1 VNLTVPSTA
10 GRGLVNLMSELE
22 SRLGGSPPLPGLDA
36 DLSGVIPTGS
46 SYVLALFDGLGAAQ
60 LDVPEASSLASSQR
74 GIIHAP
80 FPTTTT
86 VALAT
91 VATGLAP
98 AGHGVIGHL
107 MWLPEL
113 EKVVNVLKWRTP
125 EGADVDFDTASF
137 LPAPNLWE
145 RLKSAG
151 VEPITIQPGDFQA
164 SPLTRAVYRGCRFE
178 PVYSIEE
185 SVAATVEL
193 AATPNRLIFT
203 YFQQVD
209 FAAHVW
215 GQRSGDYLSALTS
228 VDRAWSALC
237 TRLAPEVTLVGTADH
252 GHVDYREA
260 DKIPMRDEF
269 DRLIAFGDP
278 RSVYLRG
285 GSEPIAA
292 FAEQAGAAV
301 LSIDDLRRLW
311 GAERGTHPQLARRQ
325 PEAAVLAPRGK
336 VLLPKGFDRRL
347 IGYHGGLDPAEL
359 EIPLLVR

>member
-1 VNLTVPSTA
+1 
-10 GRGLVNLMSELE
+10 MSELE
-22 SRLGGSPPLPGLDA
+22 SRLGSSPPLPGLDT
-36 DLSGVIPTGS
+36 DLSGAIPSGA
-46 SYVLALFDGLGAAQ
+46 SYVLVLFDGLGVAQ
-60 LDVPEASSLASSQR
+60 LGVPETASLAASHR
-74 GIIHAP
+74 GVLHAP

-91 VATGLAP
+91 IATGLAP

-113 EKVVNVLKWRTP
+113 ERVVNVLKWRTP
-125 EGADVDFDTASF
+125 EGADVDFDTTSF

-145 RLKSAG
+145 RMKAAG
-151 VEPITIQPGDFQA
+151 VEPITIQPGDFQGT
-164 SPLTRAVYRGCRFE
+164 PLTRAVYRGCRFE
-178 PVYSIEE
+178 PVYGMEE

-215 GQRSGDYLSALTS
+215 GQRSGDYLSALSS

-237 TRLAPEVTLVGTADH
+237 ARLPANVTLIGTADH
-252 GHVDYREA
+252 GHINYREA
-260 DKIPMRDEF
+260 DKIPIRDEF
-269 DRLIAFGDP
+269 DRLIAYGDP

-285 GSEPIAA
+285 APDLIGA
-292 FAEQAGAAV
+292 FAQQAGSSV
-301 LSIDDLRRLW
+301 ESIEDLRRVW
-311 GAERGTHPQLARRQ
+311 GAEHGTHPQLPFRE
-325 PEAAVLAPRGK
+325 PDAAVLAPTGR

-347 IGYHGGLDPAEL
+347 IGYHGGLDPAEV

>member
-1 VNLTVPSTA
+1 
-10 GRGLVNLMSELE
+10 MSELE

-36 DLSGVIPTGS
+36 DLSGVIPVGS
-46 SYVLALFDGLGAAQ
+46 SYVLTLFDGLGAAQ
-60 LDVPEASSLASSQR
+60 LDVPEASSLSASQR
-74 GIIHAP
+74 GVIHAP

-151 VEPITIQPGDFQA
+151 IEPITIQPGDFQG

-178 PVYSIEE
+178 PVYSVEE

-237 TRLAPEVTLVGTADH
+237 ARLAPEVTLVGTADH

-260 DKIPMRDEF
+260 DKLPMRDEF

-285 GSEPIAA
+285 GPEPIAA
-292 FAEQAGAAV
+292 FAEQAGAPLV
-301 LSIDDLRRLW
+301 STEDLRRLW
-311 GAERGTHPQLARRQ
+311 GAEHGTHPQLAVRQ
-325 PEAAVLAPRGK
+325 PDAAVLAPRGK

-347 IGYHGGLDPAEL
+347 IGYHGGLDPAEV